1 MCLSSTCTCASR
13 IPFLFFLKK
22 EKKMLE
28 LFLTLS
34 NHSTKVLEKVQEVVG
49 GKSVD
54 EVLKEEEGK

>member
-1 MCLSSTCTCASR
+1 MHPAS
-13 IPFLFFLKK
+13 PFFFLKK